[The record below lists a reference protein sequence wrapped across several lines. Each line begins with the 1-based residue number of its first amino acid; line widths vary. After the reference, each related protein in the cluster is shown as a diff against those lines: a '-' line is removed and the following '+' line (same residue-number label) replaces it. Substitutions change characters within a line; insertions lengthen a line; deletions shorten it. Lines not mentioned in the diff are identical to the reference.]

1 MSRAN
6 ATQAPDSLRSSS
18 TLSMADQAYEE
29 LRDRLIL
36 LDIPPGSAI
45 VESRLSTELGVGRTP
60 IREALKRLEGDHLVQ
75 SFPRRGTF
83 ATAVDMTQLVGISQ
97 MRRLLVPLAARSAAE
112 VRGGT
117 AAEPLAHAL
126 TGIGELSNEEPLR
139 DLMAYDLHVHRLINI
154 ASQNPHLEETLIR
167 LDSLVAR
174 MWCALLDRLPYVVE
188 HIREH
193 AALLAAI
200 LDGDA
205 GLAQRLATEHVAHFE
220 DQVRAVL

>member
-1 MSRAN
+1 MSRTT
-6 ATQAPDSLRSSS
+6 ATQDSDPFRSSA

-45 VESRLSTELGVGRTP
+45 VESRLSIELGVGRTP

-112 VRGGT
+112 ARGGQ
-117 AAEPLAHAL
+117 AAQTLAAAL
-126 TGIGELSNEEPLR
+126 EGIGQLSSEAPLR
-139 DLMAYDLHVHRLINI
+139 ELMAYDLHVHRLINT

-174 MWCALLDRLPYVVE
+174 MWCVLLDRLPYVVE

-193 AALLAAI
+193 AALLTAI
-200 LDGDA
+200 LAGDA
-205 GLAQRLATEHVAHFE
+205 EHAESLAAEHVTHFE
-220 DQVRAVL
+220 EQVRAVL